1 MHTIEEVPKEQPED
15 GAAGTLDGTSNP
27 DAEKDIVT
35 E

>member
-15 GAAGTLDGTSNP
+15 GDAGTLDELKSV
-27 DAEKDIVT
+27 VT